1 MKTKKYIL
9 LLLASFSLPHMY
21 ATTTQH
27 SAKSVYLF
35 TGHREPALDG
45 LHFLYSRDAL
55 HWDSIPGSFLRPE
68 VGNDKPYYDYR
79 AKKTETAKFYPQHM
93 MRDPSLAQG
102 PDGTYHLVWTTAWQG
117 SKGFGYACS
126 KDLIHWSEQREIDV
140 MGDSVTNCVW
150 APELF
155 YDDEQ
160 KQFLIIWSSDIPDER
175 KTSADKMGTN
185 TSLRLY
191 YTTTRDFKTFSPTR
205 LYYDPGFNCIDAFL
219 MKRASHDYV
228 LIAKDNRKPGF
239 SNLFCA
245 FSSSPYGPFTDRS
258 DTFAPTY
265 SEGPCCIKA
274 QGRWLI
280 YFDVYKQYRYDAVST
295 TDFRHFTLLTD
306 TVSVPKGQK
315 HGTIIKITE
324 KELKKLLAASKSHK

>member
-9 LLLASFSLPHMY
+9 LLLALFSLPHMY

-27 SAKSVYLF
+27 GAKSVYLF

-55 HWDSIPGSFLRPE
+55 HWDSIPGSFLHPE

-140 MGDSVTNCVW
+140 MGDSVTNCV
-150 APELF
+150 
-155 YDDEQ
+155 
-160 KQFLIIWSSDIPDER
+160 
-175 KTSADKMGTN
+175 
-185 TSLRLY
+185 
-191 YTTTRDFKTFSPTR
+191 
-205 LYYDPGFNCIDAFL
+205 
-219 MKRASHDYV
+219 
-228 LIAKDNRKPGF
+228 
-239 SNLFCA
+239 
-245 FSSSPYGPFTDRS
+245 
-258 DTFAPTY
+258 
-265 SEGPCCIKA
+265 
-274 QGRWLI
+274 
-280 YFDVYKQYRYDAVST
+280 
-295 TDFRHFTLLTD
+295 
-306 TVSVPKGQK
+306 
-315 HGTIIKITE
+315 
-324 KELKKLLAASKSHK
+324 